1 MLYQKDKFRK
11 WYHTTFSTKASDELN
26 LGLNVNKILENPPE
40 YKSPAAATTTK
51 TNTCQSCTF
60 SELRLKYIDFL
71 SLGQVLGF
79 YSRDFKKFQYG
90 RLRAK

>member
-1 MLYQKDKFRK
+1 MLYQKHKFRK

-51 TNTCQSCTF
+51 TNTCQACTF
-60 SELRLKYIDFL
+60 S
-71 SLGQVLGF
+71 
-79 YSRDFKKFQYG
+79 
-90 RLRAK
+90 